1 MPAFAT
7 KQELDAFITEAM
19 HAAYGYRTQLAQI
32 VGKCECYFEGIQY
45 IQAIGFD
52 RFVNTTTGRLL
63 ARWNPDLPSLR
74 VTHNHVTEKVTVA
87 SAATYPTAFDAQI
100 EPPIRDHG
108 VGAAVVA
115 QTLEDTLSATVKH
128 SNLLEVAQDANLRR
142 CIAGTYGIGLGIRQY
157 SRPVNMGGQ
166 TVQVPSKEI
175 FAFDIHPTRFI
186 LDPYLTSRDLRQ
198 HNYVIY
204 YDVWTIDKL
213 RAMYPDV
220 QWDPDSMSTVGQ
232 LTPYEQSISTL
243 SNARLFEKYRT
254 FSTTKGAIV
263 YQIHRKDETGRFGEY
278 YIVVKTRDKDIN
290 WINEGDTSTPFGGD
304 GLPFVLLHGN
314 RRANS
319 MWSIG
324 DVSMIMDSQDML
336 NLTYTMIFRHLQK
349 YVSPQY
355 IVDRRWFGINGS
367 KEDFRNQFTNQVGGL
382 IVGSPS
388 SMDKSI
394 MPPQL
399 MSGTPPQPALFE
411 LIDRSSMKMRNDTFR
426 TEMNVGGGA
435 KSHVPFQ
442 TTNLLLNEG
451 DRVLGIRTTEDIKA
465 YEQLLGVAL
474 GTQIKHVQEQS
485 AGTLAMLS
493 SEGFDEQDITI
504 LLQTD
509 VYEPTAKLQLDEA
522 SVRYTSSTE
531 RRQTLTA
538 ALSAQAISPAAYVR
552 GMAELDQALTEEDR
566 YMRQE
571 IEKAVNR
578 CVMGEPWQPM
588 PLGQYN
594 DWCLSVLTRAQFDR
608 RIVFDPESKMRIAQ
622 AIQAQ
627 QQMQVQEKLAA
638 DPAFQVQQM
647 QQQQQAE
654 MQQQQQQQQPQVTLA
669 DILAG
674 VGG

>member
-1 MPAFAT
+1 MPPIQS
-7 KQELDAFITEAM
+7 KQELHDFINTVSS
-19 HAAYGYRTQLAQI
+19 AAYGYRTQLAQI

-45 IQAIGFD
+45 IQSIGFD

-100 EPPIRDHG
+100 DPPVRDYG

-115 QTLEDTLSATVKH
+115 QTLEDTISATVKH

-142 CIAGTYGIGLGIRQY
+142 CIAGTYGIGLGIKQTV
-157 SRPVNMGGQ
+157 RPVNINGT

-175 FAFDIHPTRFI
+175 FAYDIHPVRFI
-186 LDPYLTSRDLRQ
+186 LDPYITSRDLRQ

-213 RAMYPDV
+213 RSVYP
-220 QWDPDSMSTVGQ
+220 QFKWDPDGMSTVGQ

-254 FSTTKGAIV
+254 YSTTKGAIV

-278 YIVVKTRDKDIN
+278 YIAVKTKDKEIN
-290 WINEGDTSTPFGGD
+290 WINEGDSESPFGGD
-304 GLPFVLLHGN
+304 GLPFVMLHGH

-349 YVSPQY
+349 FVSPQFV
-355 IVDRRWFGINGS
+355 VDQRWFGVKGS
-367 KEDFRNQFTNQVGGL
+367 KEDWRTQFTNQVGGL
-382 IVGSPS
+382 IVGAPS

-399 MSGTPPQPALFE
+399 VQGSAPQPTLFE
-411 LIDRSSMKMRNDTFR
+411 LADRSSMKMRTDTFR
-426 TEMNVGGGA
+426 TEMNTGSGS

-442 TTNLLLNEG
+442 TTSLLLNEG

-465 YEQLLGVAL
+465 YEQILAVAL
-474 GTQIKHVQEQS
+474 GTQIKHVKEQS

-493 SEGFDEQDITI
+493 SEGFDEQDLMI
-504 LLQTD
+504 LLQAD
-509 VYEPTAKLQLDEA
+509 PNEPAARVSLDEA
-522 SVRYTSSTE
+522 SVRYTSSNE
-531 RRQTLTA
+531 RRATLTA
-538 ALSAQAISPAAYVR
+538 ALSASAITPATYAR
-552 GMAELDQALTEEDR
+552 GMAELDQALTPEDR

-594 DWCLSVLTRAQFDR
+594 QWCMSILIRAQFDR
-608 RIVFDPESKMRIAQ
+608 RIAFDPESKARLAQ
-622 AIQAQ
+622 AIQMQ
-627 QQMQVQEKLAA
+627 QQMEVQEKLAA

-647 QQQQQAE
+647 QAQQQAQA
-654 MQQQQQQQQPQVTLA
+654 QQEQPKLTLA
-669 DILAG
+669 DVIAG
-674 VGG
+674 AA

>member
-1 MPAFAT
+1 MPPFRT
-7 KQELDAFITEAM
+7 KQELQGFVDQVSS
-19 HAAYGYRTQLAQI
+19 AAYGYRTQLAQI

-45 IQAIGFD
+45 IQSIGFD

-74 VTHNHVTEKVTVA
+74 VTHNHVTEKITVA
-87 SAATYPTAFDAQI
+87 SAATYPTALDAQV
-100 EPPIRDHG
+100 EPPVRDHG

-115 QTLEDTLSATVKH
+115 QTLEDTISATVKH

-142 CIAGTYGIGLGIRQY
+142 CIAGTYGIGLGIRQVM
-157 SRPVNMGGQ
+157 RPVNIGGQ
-166 TVQVPSKEI
+166 TVPMPSKEI
-175 FAFDIHPTRFI
+175 FAYDVHPVRFI
-186 LDPYLTSRDLRQ
+186 LDPYITSRDLRQ
-198 HNYVIY
+198 HQYVIY

-213 RAMYPDV
+213 RAMYPQV
-220 QWDPDSMSTVGQ
+220 QWDPEDMSTVGQ

-254 FSTTKGAIV
+254 YSTTKGAIV

-278 YIVVKTRDKDIN
+278 YIAVKTKDKELN
-290 WINEGDTSTPFGGD
+290 WINEGDIESPFGGD

-349 YVSPQY
+349 YVSPQFV
-355 IVDRRWFGINGS
+355 VDQRWFGIKGS
-367 KEDFRNQFTNQVGGL
+367 KEDWRTQFTNQVGGL
-382 IVGSPS
+382 IVGAPS

-399 MSGTPPQPALFE
+399 LQGSPPQPALFE
-411 LIDRSSMKMRNDTFR
+411 LANMSIGKMRNDTFR
-426 TEMNVGGGA
+426 TEMNIGSGA

-442 TTNLLLNEG
+442 TTSLLLNEG

-465 YEQLLGVAL
+465 YEQILAVAL
-474 GTQIKHVQEQS
+474 GTQIKHVREQS
-485 AGTLAMLS
+485 VGTLAMLS
-493 SEGFDEQDITI
+493 AEGFDEQDIAI
-504 LLQTD
+504 LLNAD
-509 VYEPTAKLQLDEA
+509 PNEPAAHINLDEA
-522 SVRYTSSTE
+522 SVRYTSSNE
-531 RRQTLTA
+531 RRATLTA
-538 ALSAQAISPAAYVR
+538 ALTANAITPATYAR
-552 GMAELDQALTEEDR
+552 GMAELDQALTIEDR

-578 CVMGEPWQPM
+578 CIMGEPWQPM

-594 DWCLSVLTRAQFDR
+594 QWCMSVLMRAQFDR
-608 RIVFDPESKMRIAQ
+608 RIAFDPEAKMRLAQ

-627 QQMQVQEKLAA
+627 QQMEVQEKLAA

-647 QQQQQAE
+647 QAQQQA
-654 MQQQQQQQQPQVTLA
+654 QQQEQPSLTLA

-674 VGG
+674 AA

>member
-1 MPAFAT
+1 MPPFRT
-7 KQELDAFITEAM
+7 KQELQGFVDQVSS
-19 HAAYGYRTQLAQI
+19 AAYGYRTQLAQI

-45 IQAIGFD
+45 IQSIGFD

-74 VTHNHVTEKVTVA
+74 VTHNHVTEKITVA
-87 SAATYPTAFDAQI
+87 SAATYPTALDAQV
-100 EPPIRDHG
+100 EPPVRDHG
-108 VGAAVVA
+108 VGAAMVA
-115 QTLEDTLSATVKH
+115 QTLEDTISATVKH

-142 CIAGTYGIGLGIRQY
+142 CIAGTYGIGLGIRQVM
-157 SRPVNMGGQ
+157 RPVNIGGQ
-166 TVQVPSKEI
+166 TVPMPSKEI
-175 FAFDIHPTRFI
+175 FAYDVHPVRFI
-186 LDPYLTSRDLRQ
+186 LDPYITSRDLRQ
-198 HNYVIY
+198 HQYVIY

-213 RAMYPDV
+213 RAMYPQV
-220 QWDPDSMSTVGQ
+220 QWDPEDMSTVGQ

-254 FSTTKGAIV
+254 YSTTKGAIV

-278 YIVVKTRDKDIN
+278 YIAVKTKDKELN
-290 WINEGDTSTPFGGD
+290 WINEGDTESPFGGD

-349 YVSPQY
+349 YVSPQFV
-355 IVDRRWFGINGS
+355 VDQRWFGIKGS
-367 KEDFRNQFTNQVGGL
+367 KEDWRTQFTNQVGGL
-382 IVGSPS
+382 IVGAPS

-399 MSGTPPQPALFE
+399 LQGSPPQPALFE
-411 LIDRSSMKMRNDTFR
+411 LAGMSINKMRNDTFR
-426 TEMNVGGGA
+426 TEMNVGSGS

-442 TTNLLLNEG
+442 TTSLLLNEG

-465 YEQLLGVAL
+465 YEQILAVAL
-474 GTQIKHVQEQS
+474 GTQIKHVREQS
-485 AGTLAMLS
+485 VGTLAMLS
-493 SEGFDEQDITI
+493 AEGFDEQDIAI
-504 LLQTD
+504 LLNAD
-509 VYEPTAKLQLDEA
+509 PNEPAHINLDEA
-522 SVRYTSSTE
+522 SVRYTSSNE
-531 RRQTLTA
+531 RRATLTA
-538 ALSAQAISPAAYVR
+538 ALTANAITPATYAR
-552 GMAELDQALTEEDR
+552 GMAELDQALTVEDR

-571 IEKAVNR
+571 IEKTVNR
-578 CVMGEPWQPM
+578 CIMGEPWQPM

-594 DWCLSVLTRAQFDR
+594 QWCMSVLMRAQFDR
-608 RIVFDPESKMRIAQ
+608 RIAFDPEAKMRLAQ

-627 QQMQVQEKLAA
+627 QQMEVQEKLAA

-647 QQQQQAE
+647 QAQQQA
-654 MQQQQQQQQPQVTLA
+654 QQQEQPSLTLA

-674 VGG
+674 AA